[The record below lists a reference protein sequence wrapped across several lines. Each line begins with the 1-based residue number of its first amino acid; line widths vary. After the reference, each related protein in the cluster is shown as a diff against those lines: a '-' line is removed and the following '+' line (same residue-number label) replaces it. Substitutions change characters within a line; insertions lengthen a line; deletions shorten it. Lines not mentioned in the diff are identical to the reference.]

1 MHNPTSSDATPR
13 ARLPGDR
20 EMVFMMAMVM
30 ALNALAIDTM
40 LPALPAIG
48 DALGVASANG
58 RQYVIS
64 VYLLGVGFGSLVY
77 GPLADRFGR
86 KGVLVPALVAYTLF
100 AIGCGLAT
108 SYPMLP
114 ALRFGHGLPSAAPG
128 VIVVWG
134 IRDLFETGRG
144 SCRER
149 GVQYGVVQVG

>member
-64 VYLLGVGFGSLVY
+64 AYLLGVGFGSLVY
-77 GPLADRFGR
+77 GPLSDRFGR
-86 KGVLVPALVAYTLF
+86 KGVLVPALWAYMAL
-100 AIGCGLAT
+100 AIGRSEEHT
-108 SYPMLP
+108 SELQSLMRISYADFCLKKKIQK
-114 ALRFGHGLPSAAPG
+114 STKT
-128 VIVVWG
+128 IN
-134 IRDLFETGRG
+134 
-144 SCRER
+144 
-149 GVQYGVVQVG
+149 Y